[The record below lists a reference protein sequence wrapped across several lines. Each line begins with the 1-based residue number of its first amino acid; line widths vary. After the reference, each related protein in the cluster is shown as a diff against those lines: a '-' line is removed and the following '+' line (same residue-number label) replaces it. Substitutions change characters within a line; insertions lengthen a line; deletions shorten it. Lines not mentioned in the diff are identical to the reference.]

1 YPDTKHN
8 LISFSI
14 TALKEIEVTATLEL
28 LHGMYYSDFDSML
41 QNVGELFI
49 FTPGRSNYKPL
60 EPSRES
66 FVFLLDEADFD
77 DLQLPYNLPEDS
89 VRVPGEL

>member
-1 YPDTKHN
+1 M
-8 LISFSI
+8 

-28 LHGMYYSDFDSML
+28 LHGLYYSDFDSML

-49 FTPGRSNYKPL
+49 FTPGRSNYIPL

-66 FVFLLDEADFD
+66 FVFLLDEANFD
-77 DLQLPYNLPEDS
+77 DLQ
-89 VRVPGEL
+89 VFT